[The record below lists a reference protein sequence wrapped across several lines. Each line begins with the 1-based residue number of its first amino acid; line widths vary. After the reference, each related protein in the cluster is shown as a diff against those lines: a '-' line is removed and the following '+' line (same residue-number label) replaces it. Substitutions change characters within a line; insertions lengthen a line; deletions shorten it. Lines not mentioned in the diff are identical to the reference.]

1 MNKTKDKKNR
11 KSSIPVFK
19 KPEVIVEANS
29 RPNRNE
35 SLKREGRPRTRV
47 PISIRNVL
55 KWDDQDPAYQYRW
68 VNDNEDRI
76 QRFKGAGWNLVES
89 KDHAGGNRSTGD
101 PSKLASYVEKSVGSG
116 TKAVLM
122 RIDKQYY
129 EEDQK
134 VKQEEVDEIERSMDP
149 RNRDGGSWE
158 GKIEIE
164 R

>member
-1 MNKTKDKKNR
+1 MINKEIQKKSQRNKIE
-11 KSSIPVFK
+11 KS
-19 KPEVIVEANS
+19 EVIVEANS
-29 RPNRNE
+29 KPNRSE
-35 SLKREGRPRTRV
+35 SKKRDSKPRNRV

-76 QRFKGAGWNLVES
+76 QRVKGAGWNLVES

-122 RIDKQYY
+122 RIDKEDYQ
-129 EEDQK
+129 EDQK
-134 VKQEEVDEIERSMDP
+134 TKQDEVDEIERSMDP
-149 RNRDGGSWE
+149 RYREGGSWE
-158 GKIEIE
+158 GKIEID